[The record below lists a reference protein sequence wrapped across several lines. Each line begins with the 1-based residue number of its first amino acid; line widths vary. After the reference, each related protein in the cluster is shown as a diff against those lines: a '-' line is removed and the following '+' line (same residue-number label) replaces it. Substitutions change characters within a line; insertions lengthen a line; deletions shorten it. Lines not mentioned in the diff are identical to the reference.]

1 MRAIDSWPAREADH
15 RRRPTTPPAMT
26 IVNWGLARLR
36 RAHAERLE
44 GDRAEDRY
52 APGRPGA
59 PSRTCTPS
67 AQDVK
72 ERIDVGTADP
82 LHLAEAQLRL
92 QELQLKM
99 SKADYELLLIR
110 KQLGK

>member
-1 MRAIDSWPAREADH
+1 MPAAAAELRVLEAE
-15 RRRPTTPPAMT
+15 AE
-26 IVNWGLARLR
+26 LR
-36 RAHAERLE
+36 RKALVRRGEFARRQL
-44 GDRAEDRY
+44 
-52 APGRPGA
+52 
-59 PSRTCTPS
+59 
-67 AQDVK
+67 QDVK

-92 QELQLKM
+92 QELQLEM